1 MCIRD
6 SSNLNNHSAYSN
18 LVSWWQLGE
27 NSSFNTNWTV
37 IDEKGTSNG
46 TSVNMA
52 EDDLVNGVGTTANG
66 LSSGMGGA
74 DNILGEAPYSTANSL
89 SYGMGADA
97 KSTSVPS

>member
-1 MCIRD
+1 MK
-6 SSNLNNHSAYSN
+6 
-18 LVSWWQLGE
+18 

-37 IDEKGTSNG
+37 LDEKGTNNG
-46 TSVNMA
+46 TSANMTEA
-52 EDDLVNGVGTTANG
+52 DLVNGVGTSANG

-74 DNILGEAPYSTANSL
+74 DNIIGDAPYSTANAV